1 LPCAISIIRSEASRN
16 PRSQDKGLAG
26 LIDKVSLA
34 EGLPKALLDGSEQKS
49 DDQQQ
54 VCDRCGNEIA
64 FSDIHRSPLHAQ
76 PQLFSAL

>member
-1 LPCAISIIRSEASRN
+1 
-16 PRSQDKGLAG
+16 
-26 LIDKVSLA
+26 LA
-34 EGLPKALLDGSEQKS
+34 EGLPKALLDASEQKS